1 MRWKSP
7 DFVAQL
13 RRWEDAGG
21 VWRVLSRD
29 RDAVTVGLYRCD
41 DGEEAD
47 RFVATDPRVAEFL
60 AGRTSSQD
68 QLEATGASAADA
80 DQHELRERD
89 RDSQG
94 RARQARPRDRLGRPL
109 PYDSEGVEP
118 VSEEPLP
125 PMATISYAH
134 ELLADG
140 RPFSAHEVYEARWKA
155 GPDSE
160 RELWQGLA
168 QLCVGITHAERGNR
182 TGALRLIGRA
192 RRRLE
197 TYSAT
202 GGPVYGLDLSQIIEW
217 IQDRERE
224 SDNGP
229 WLVDQPL

>member
-1 MRWKSP
+1 MEPGP

-41 DGEEAD
+41 GGEEVD

-60 AGRTSSQD
+60 ARRTSSQD
-68 QLEATGASAADA
+68 QLEATGVSAADA

-118 VSEEPLP
+118 VPEEPLP

-134 ELLADG
+134 ELLAEG
-140 RPFSAHEVYEARWKA
+140 RPFSAHEVFEARWKA

-182 TGALRLIGRA
+182 IGARRLIGRA

-197 TYSAT
+197 TYLAT
-202 GGPVYGLDLSQIIEW
+202 GGPVYGLDLRQIIEW
-217 IQDRERE
+217 VQDRERE
-224 SDNGP
+224 SDNGS
-229 WLVDQPL
+229 WLADQPI

>member
-1 MRWKSP
+1 MEPAP
-7 DFVAQL
+7 DFVAKL

-21 VWRVLSRD
+21 VWRVLGQD

-68 QLEATGASAADA
+68 
-80 DQHELRERD
+80 RD

-109 PYDSEGVEP
+109 PYGSVGVEP
-118 VSEEPLP
+118 VPEEPLP
-125 PMATISYAH
+125 PLTTISHAH
-134 ELLADG
+134 ELLAEG

-155 GPDSE
+155 GPESE

-182 TGALRLIGRA
+182 IGARRLIGRA

-202 GGPVYGLDLSQIIEW
+202 GGPVYGLDISKIIEW
-217 IQDRERE
+217 IEDHERR
-224 SDNGP
+224 SDDSS

>member
-1 MRWKSP
+1 MEPAP
-7 DFVAQL
+7 DFVAKL

-21 VWRVLSRD
+21 VWRVLGQD

-41 DGEEAD
+41 GGEEAD
-47 RFVATDPRVAEFL
+47 RLVATDPRVAEFL

-68 QLEATGASAADA
+68 
-80 DQHELRERD
+80 RD

-109 PYDSEGVEP
+109 PYGSVGVEP
-118 VSEEPLP
+118 VPEEPLP
-125 PMATISYAH
+125 PLTTISHAH
-134 ELLADG
+134 ELLAEG

-155 GPDSE
+155 GPESE

-182 TGALRLIGRA
+182 IGARRLIGRA

-202 GGPVYGLDLSQIIEW
+202 GGPVYGLAFSKIIEC
-217 IQDRERE
+217 IEDH
-224 SDNGP
+224 
-229 WLVDQPL
+229 